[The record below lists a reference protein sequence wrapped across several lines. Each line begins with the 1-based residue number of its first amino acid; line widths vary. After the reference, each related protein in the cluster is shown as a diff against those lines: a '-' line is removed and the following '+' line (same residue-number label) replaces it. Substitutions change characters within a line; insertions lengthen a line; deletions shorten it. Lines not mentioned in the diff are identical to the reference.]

1 MVYTATSTYQYIT
14 GIELE
19 AFAITVYLTVDVLF
33 TEVAV
38 MEQVSEA
45 ERWVNEHCKQTFGI
59 GVLAPDGVRTATL
72 NLARY
77 YMHVQMFENGHI
89 DEMPTT
95 LNEVIEICKVALKNN
110 VLAIDYSTS
119 ATDFDLRN
127 RVG

>member
-1 MVYTATSTYQYIT
+1 MSDYQYCT
-14 GIELE
+14 GDDLE
-19 AFAITVYLTVDVLF
+19 SFAVTDYSAVDTLF
-33 TEVAV
+33 TEAAV
-38 MEQVSEA
+38 MGQVNEA
-45 ERWVNEHCKQTFGI
+45 EYWVNEYCKKTFTAGAAPS
-59 GVLAPDGVRTATL
+59 GVKSATL

-77 YMHVQMFENGHI
+77 YMHVQMLENGHI